1 MKNRLLLLAITAIII
16 TSCSPKVKPLASRY
30 AATNK
35 VYTEHAD
42 SLSKVLLAENPAML
56 TDSLGRPISSEWV
69 GTVNFN
75 LRKPNYVV
83 IHYTAQDSL
92 AQTIKTFTLVR
103 PQVSAHYVIS
113 KDGTVVH
120 MLNDYMRA
128 WHAGVGKWGSIS
140 DMNSCSIGIELDNKG
155 NEPFAPAQISSLLA
169 LLAKLKKDYN
179 IPTANFIG
187 HGDVAP
193 GRKPDPGI
201 RFPWELLASRG
212 FGYYSDM
219 IIVSAPANFDSATAL
234 RLIGYDTRNL
244 PAAIGAFKRHFVQRE
259 ESTRLTQFDLDVLYN
274 VYQKY

>member
-1 MKNRLLLLAITAIII
+1 MKNRLLPLLLTATIL
-16 TSCSPKVKPLASRY
+16 SACSPKITSRY

-35 VYTEHAD
+35 VYSEHAD
-42 SLSKVLLAENPAML
+42 SLSHTLLAESPAML
-56 TDSLGRPISSEWV
+56 TDSLGRSVPSEFI

-75 LRKPNYVV
+75 LRKPNYVI

-92 AQTIKTFTLVR
+92 GQTIKTFTLVK

-113 KDGTVVH
+113 KDGKVVH
-120 MLNDYMRA
+120 MLNDYLRA
-128 WHAGVGKWGSIS
+128 WHAGVSKWGSIS

-155 NEPFAPAQISSLLA
+155 NEPFSGAQMSSLIT

-187 HGDVAP
+187 HGDIAP

-201 RFPWELLASRG
+201 LFPWELLAQKG

-219 IIVSAPANFDSATAL
+219 LIVPAPANFDSATAL

-259 ESTRLTQFDLDVLYN
+259 ESTRLTQFDLDVLFN
-274 VYQKY
+274 VYKKY